1 MPMRMLPA
9 VAVIWTIC
17 ACSTAQ
23 TPANTIARVPWDT
36 SRVVG
41 SPEPPLEYKTQ
52 RVYEEVKFKHPLYV
66 GALPGS
72 DRMLVVEQAGLIRSL
87 PVAPDA
93 KEDEVFL
100 KLEDHDT
107 YSFCFHPRF
116 AENRYVYVFANGP
129 NSAKQKKNKQQE
141 DSEKEEPEKKKN
153 KILRY
158 EVTRDAPRACQLE
171 TQTSIIEW
179 ESNGH
184 NGGEMAFG
192 LDRMLYI
199 SSGDGTSDSDT
210 NVTGQDISDLA
221 SGVIRIDV
229 EHPAEGQQYRVPA
242 DNPFL
247 NIPDARP
254 ELWAYGFRNPW
265 RLCIDA
271 KTGDVWVGDIGQDLW
286 EMIEV
291 VQRGANY
298 GWSVMEGSHPFH
310 SLRQRG
316 PTPISPPTIEH
327 HHSEA
332 RSITGG
338 IVYYGKRFPDLR
350 GAYLYGDYSTGR
362 IWGARY
368 REGKI
373 VWHKEL
379 ADTTLQILG
388 FGEDAAGE
396 IYLVDY
402 AGEIHRMVPK
412 PPPEGPLPP
421 FPRKLSETG
430 LFTSVGE
437 HRLHPAIVSYS
448 VNSPLW
454 SDGASKERY
463 IALPGMGTIEH
474 VEKNAWK
481 FPEGT
486 VLVKT
491 FSLGEKRI
499 ETRLLTLQQNEW
511 VGYSYRWNDEQTEA
525 DLVGTKGEDREVGTA
540 SKQSWHF
547 PSRAE
552 CMVCHSRAA
561 GFVLGP
567 QTLQMNREHDYGGF
581 RDNQLAVL
589 ARSGFLRFG
598 GKPKVDGMPKAPDE
612 YPRLVDPYDST
623 ADLGERARSYLHAN
637 CAQCHVAAGGGNS
650 AIELHHNTET
660 KNLRALGVA
669 PLHDKFEIPEAQL
682 IAPGEPERSVL
693 LHRVGKT
700 GRGRMPPLATSIV
713 DQQAVEL
720 LRAWIKEL
728 PK

>member
-1 MPMRMLPA
+1 MPLRMLPA
-9 VAVIWTIC
+9 VGPLLLPAVIWSACYAC
-17 ACSTAQ
+17 ATAQ
-23 TPANTIARVPWDT
+23 TPAKTIERVPWDT
-36 SRVVG
+36 SRVLG
-41 SPEPPLEYKTQ
+41 SPEPPLDYKTQ
-52 RVYEEVKFKHPLYV
+52 RVYAEVKFKHPLYIA
-66 GALPGS
+66 ALPGA
-72 DRMLVVEQAGLIRSL
+72 DRMLVVEQSGLIRSL

-116 AENRYVYVFANGP
+116 AENRYVFVFANGP
-129 NSAKQKKNKQQE
+129 NSEKQ
-141 DSEKEEPEKKKN
+141 KKKN

-158 EVTRDAPRACQLE
+158 EVTKEGPQACRLE

-192 LDRMLYI
+192 LDGMLYI

-210 NVTGQDISDLA
+210 NVTGQDISDLN

-229 EHPAEGQQYRVPA
+229 EHPAEGQQYRVPG

-247 NIPDARP
+247 NIPNARP

-265 RLCIDA
+265 RLTVDA
-271 KTGDVWVGDIGQDLW
+271 RTGDIWVGDIGQDLW

-310 SLRQRG
+310 SLRQPG

-338 IVYYGKRFPDLR
+338 LVYYGKRFPDLQ
-350 GAYLYGDYSTGR
+350 GVYLYGDYSTGR

-402 AGEIHRMVPK
+402 AGEIHRLIPS
-412 PPPEGPLPP
+412 PPPEGPQPP

-430 LFTSVGE
+430 LFTSVPE

-454 SDGASKERY
+454 SDGASKQRY

-474 VEKNAWK
+474 AEKGAWK

-491 FSLGEKRI
+491 FSIAGKRV

-525 DLVGTKGEDREVGTA
+525 DLVEKKGEDRPVGND
-540 SKQSWHF
+540 SKQTWHF

-567 QTLQMNREHDYGGF
+567 HTLQMNREHDYGEF

-589 ARSGFLRFG
+589 SRSGFLHFG
-598 GKPKVDGMPKAPDE
+598 GKAKVDGMPKTPDE
-612 YPRLVDPYDST
+612 YPKLVDPYDTS
-623 ADLGERARSYLHAN
+623 ADLGDRARSYLHAN
-637 CAQCHVAAGGGNS
+637 CAQCHVSAGGGNS
-650 AIELHHNTET
+650 AIDLNHNTET
-660 KNLRALGVA
+660 RNLKAIGV
-669 PLHDKFEIPEAQL
+669 PPIHDKFEIAEARV

-693 LHRVGKT
+693 LHRVAKT
-700 GRGRMPPLATSIV
+700 GRGRMPPLATSVV
-713 DQQAVEL
+713 DEQAVEL
-720 LRAWIKEL
+720 LRDWINGL
-728 PK
+728 PKD